1 MVVISLTDREQ
12 TLLSDSVLTMIEN
25 AGQAQRLVCDTES
38 QKAID
43 IHIKE
48 LQASGKER
56 IENYEKEKCIY
67 QLYGIIG
74 RKQKTP

>member
-43 IHIKE
+43 IQHIKE
-48 LQASGKER
+48 LQALNRKL
-56 IENYEKEKCIY
+56 CTT
-67 QLYGIIG
+67 GI
-74 RKQKTP
+74 R

>member
-1 MVVISLTDREQ
+1 MEVTQMNNVVISFNERELA
-12 TLLSDSVLTMIEN
+12 LLSDAILTMIEN

-48 LQASGKER
+48 LQALNRKL
-56 IENYEKEKCIY
+56 CTT
-67 QLYGIIG
+67 GI
-74 RKQKTP
+74 R

>member
-1 MVVISLTDREQ
+1 MEVTQMDNVVISFNEREL
-12 TLLSDSVLTMIEN
+12 TLLSDAILTMIEN

-48 LQASGKER
+48 LQALNRKL
-56 IENYEKEKCIY
+56 CTA
-67 QLYGIIG
+67 GI
-74 RKQKTP
+74 R

>member
-1 MVVISLTDREQ
+1 MNNVVISFNEREL
-12 TLLSDSVLTMIEN
+12 TLLSDAILTMIEN

-48 LQASGKER
+48 LQAL
-56 IENYEKEKCIY
+56 N
-67 QLYGIIG
+67 
-74 RKQKTP
+74 RKLCTTDIR

>member
-1 MVVISLTDREQ
+1 MNNVIISFNEREL
-12 TLLSDSVLTMIEN
+12 TLLSDAILTMIEN

-48 LQASGKER
+48 LQALNRKL
-56 IENYEKEKCIY
+56 CTT
-67 QLYGIIG
+67 GI
-74 RKQKTP
+74 R

>member
-48 LQASGKER
+48 LQALNRNCVLPASGKER
-56 IENYEKEKCIY
+56 IENHEKEKRIY
-67 QLYGIIG
+67 
-74 RKQKTP
+74 

>member
-1 MVVISLTDREQ
+1 MEVTQMNNVVISFNEREL
-12 TLLSDSVLTMIEN
+12 TLLSDAILTMIEN

-48 LQASGKER
+48 LHR
-56 IENYEKEKCIY
+56 RY
-67 QLYGIIG
+67 L
-74 RKQKTP
+74 

>member
-1 MVVISLTDREQ
+1 MNNVVISFNEREL
-12 TLLSDSVLTMIEN
+12 TLLSDAILTMIKN

-48 LQASGKER
+48 LQALNRKL
-56 IENYEKEKCIY
+56 CTT
-67 QLYGIIG
+67 GI
-74 RKQKTP
+74 R

>member
-1 MVVISLTDREQ
+1 MNNVVISFNEREL
-12 TLLSDSVLTMIEN
+12 TLLSDAILTMIEN

-48 LQASGKER
+48 LQALNRKL
-56 IENYEKEKCIY
+56 CTT
-67 QLYGIIG
+67 GI
-74 RKQKTP
+74 Q

>member
-1 MVVISLTDREQ
+1 MNNVVISFNERELA
-12 TLLSDSVLTMIEN
+12 LLSDAILTMIEN

-48 LQASGKER
+48 LQALNRKL
-56 IENYEKEKCIY
+56 CTT
-67 QLYGIIG
+67 GI
-74 RKQKTP
+74 R

>member
-1 MVVISLTDREQ
+1 MNNVVISFNEREL
-12 TLLSDSVLTMIEN
+12 TLLSDAILTMIKN

-48 LQASGKER
+48 LQALNRKL
-56 IENYEKEKCIY
+56 CTA
-67 QLYGIIG
+67 GI
-74 RKQKTP
+74 R

>member
-25 AGQAQRLVCDTES
+25 AGQAQRLVRDTES

-48 LQASGKER
+48 LQALNRKL
-56 IENYEKEKCIY
+56 CAT
-67 QLYGIIG
+67 GI
-74 RKQKTP
+74 R

>member
-12 TLLSDSVLTMIEN
+12 TLLSDSVLTMIEH

-48 LQASGKER
+48 LQALNRKL
-56 IENYEKEKCIY
+56 CAT
-67 QLYGIIG
+67 GI
-74 RKQKTP
+74 R

>member
-1 MVVISLTDREQ
+1 MNNVVISFNEREL
-12 TLLSDSVLTMIEN
+12 TLLSDAILTMIEN

-48 LQASGKER
+48 SQALNRKL
-56 IENYEKEKCIY
+56 CTT
-67 QLYGIIG
+67 GI
-74 RKQKTP
+74 R

>member
-1 MVVISLTDREQ
+1 MNNVVIIFNEREL
-12 TLLSDSVLTMIEN
+12 TLLSDAILTMIEN

-48 LQASGKER
+48 LQALNRKL
-56 IENYEKEKCIY
+56 CTT
-67 QLYGIIG
+67 GI
-74 RKQKTP
+74 R

>member
-1 MVVISLTDREQ
+1 MNNVVISFNEREL
-12 TLLSDSVLTMIEN
+12 TLLSDAILTTIEN

-48 LQASGKER
+48 LQALNRKL
-56 IENYEKEKCIY
+56 CTT
-67 QLYGIIG
+67 GI
-74 RKQKTP
+74 R

>member
-12 TLLSDSVLTMIEN
+12 TLLTMIEN

-38 QKAID
+38 QKAIG

-48 LQASGKER
+48 LQALNRKL
-56 IENYEKEKCIY
+56 CTT
-67 QLYGIIG
+67 GI
-74 RKQKTP
+74 R

>member
-1 MVVISLTDREQ
+1 MGNVVMSLNDREL
-12 TLLSDSVLTMIEN
+12 TLLSDGILAMIGN

-48 LQASGKER
+48 LQALNRKL
-56 IENYEKEKCIY
+56 CTT
-67 QLYGIIG
+67 GI
-74 RKQKTP
+74 R

>member
-1 MVVISLTDREQ
+1 MNNVVISFNEREL
-12 TLLSDSVLTMIEN
+12 TLLSDAILTMMEN

-48 LQASGKER
+48 LQALNRKL
-56 IENYEKEKCIY
+56 CTT
-67 QLYGIIG
+67 GI
-74 RKQKTP
+74 R

>member
-12 TLLSDSVLTMIEN
+12 TLLSDGVLTMIEN
-25 AGQAQRLVCDTES
+25 AGRLVCDTES

-48 LQASGKER
+48 LQALNRKL
-56 IENYEKEKCIY
+56 CAT
-67 QLYGIIG
+67 GI
-74 RKQKTP
+74 R